1 MLVKESLSRVKAVE
15 IPENGFPVELTVAG
29 ELCGQFNINEINRIA
44 GLDLTRPA
52 SLQIAVVQNPAK
64 LKFEVPAGKE
74 WVYFKLN
81 SSGSG
86 QLLASKPNLL
96 YSFFCRITEELQ
108 QKDVQEFAS
117 GRLFPMTFKWH
128 RPNLDMFVSNYGR
141 VIRKLDLEVYAREL
155 ARTGYTHWEVNS
167 LASPMAIEEGSYFEV
182 YPRFYTYAAGLDQFV
197 ESRLNEGTYP
207 VEYLEANLN
216 KMKKMAEIGLRYGI
230 TPGMQSFE
238 PRSMPEKFF
247 QRYPFLRGPRV
258 DHPFRSQRPR
268 FALTLVHPV
277 AREHYVELM
286 ENIMKAVPQMG
297 FLKIVSNDSG
307 AGLEFTKSLYVGA
320 NGGPYLIREWNPDR
334 EIAKLAAQNAFNFLK
349 LLRDAATP
357 FNPEFRVLTHLEPL
371 YSEREFF
378 IEMLEDRIDIEGSS
392 FLGIGWMSD
401 DAPYHHPKYPEV
413 KEIIGSALHTELD
426 SREMDFVRKMNQ
438 QQVRCHFSYSHGFAN
453 NSEPLLGIPFPWLT
467 YEKLKSMAQLDVD
480 YLGHANGL
488 IPPTHARWYINQEVL
503 REMHFQP
510 DLNIDDFVKGMAAR
524 WVGATHAPQL
534 VQAWKLF
541 EAAYRGYPPVYLYS
555 GFGHSWYKLWTRP
568 IVPDIE
574 KISEA
579 DRAYYEK
586 FMLTTPHN
594 PTRVDLNRDV
604 MFKLM
609 TPDYALRIA
618 RRIDANVYPSL
629 DQSILVLTA
638 ALKALD
644 PAEAAFAVF
653 RDQYER
659 MVGFKCWV
667 RTLRNVAAWIA
678 GVHTFLQTAEPAP
691 KAEARQLVHDLVV
704 DEIQNAQE
712 LLALWSAA
720 SSEFMMI
727 SDIGETTFIYGE
739 NFGQKVQRKIELMQG
754 RENDEPFIDPD
765 FMWRVPGYEF
775 RYKDLRL
782 K

>member
-1 MLVKESLSRVKAVE
+1 MLIKESLARVPSIH
-15 IPENGFPVELTVAG
+15 IPENGFPVERTVADA
-29 ELCGQFNINEINRIA
+29 LRKQFNINEINPVTRMEKTS
-44 GLDLTRPA
+44 GLHVRV
-52 SLQIAVVQNPAK
+52 IQNPSEV
-64 LKFEVPAGKE
+64 KFEIPEGKE

-81 SSGSG
+81 ANGSG
-86 QLLASKPNLL
+86 QILASKPNLL
-96 YSFFCRITEELQ
+96 YSFYCRITEEWLDH
-108 QKDVQEFAS
+108 DVQEFAA
-117 GRLFPMTFKWH
+117 GKLFPMTFKWH
-128 RPNLDMFVSNYGR
+128 RVNLDMFVSNYGR
-141 VIRKLDLEVYAREL
+141 VIRKLDLEAYAREL

-167 LASPMAIEEGSYFEV
+167 LAAPLAIEEGSYFEV

-207 VEYLEANLN
+207 IEYLEANLN

-238 PRSMPEKFF
+238 PRSLPDKFF

-277 AREHYVELM
+277 AREHYAELM

-297 FLKIVSNDSG
+297 YLKVVSNDSG

-334 EIAKLAAQNAFNFLK
+334 EIAKLAAQNAFGFLK

-357 FNPEFRVLTHLEPL
+357 FNPEFRMITHLEPL

-378 IEMLEDRIDIEGSS
+378 IDLLEDRIDIEGSS
-392 FLGIGWMSD
+392 FLGVGWMSD

-413 KEIIGSALHTELD
+413 KEVIGSALHTELD
-426 SREMDFVRKMNQ
+426 SREMDFVSKMNQ
-438 QQVRCHFSYSHGFAN
+438 RHVRCHFNYSHGFAN
-453 NSEPLLGIPFPWLT
+453 NSEPVLGVPFPWLT
-467 YEKLKSMAQLDVD
+467 YEKLKSMAKLEVG

-488 IPPTHARWYINQEVL
+488 VPPTHAPWYINQEVL

-510 DLNIDDFVKGMAAR
+510 DLNIDEFVSQMATR
-524 WVGATHAPQL
+524 WVGSHAPRL
-534 VQAWKLF
+534 VEAWQFF
-541 EAAYRGYPPVYLYS
+541 ETAYRGYPPVYLYS

-574 KISEA
+574 KISET

-618 RRIDANVYPSL
+618 RRIDANVYPAL
-629 DQSILVLTA
+629 DQSLQVLKSVLN
-638 ALKALD
+638 ALEPAD
-644 PAEAAFAVF
+644 PAGKVF

-659 MVGFKCWV
+659 IAGFKCWV
-667 RTLRNVAAWIA
+667 RTLRNVAAWIS
-678 GVHTFLQTAEPAP
+678 GVHTYLGSTDSAQ
-691 KAEARQLVHDLVV
+691 KLDARQLVHDLVL
-704 DEIQNAQE
+704 DEIENARD
-712 LLALWSAA
+712 LLALWNSAT
-720 SSEFMMI
+720 SEFMMI
-727 SDIGETTFIYGE
+727 SDIGETTFMYGE
-739 NFGQKVQRKIELMQG
+739 SLGEKVARKIELMQG

-765 FMWRVPGYEF
+765 YMWRVPGYEF